1 MEQISLAVSCKTRTE
16 MFSMLASQR
25 RFWVR
30 RRLLP
35 YVLGYYS
42 TAFSI
47 CQSGRRDFSF
57 RVDIEEAVC
66 YNPIYLI

>member
-35 YVLGYYS
+35 YVLSYYS
-42 TAFSI
+42 TAFFI
-47 CQSGRRDFSF
+47 CQSSLQISSTVNHMGNDSLT
-57 RVDIEEAVC
+57 V
-66 YNPIYLI
+66 PHSS